1 MEVLSSTQMRQEKII
16 EILHET
22 LHAEHGSALE
32 MLATSKN
39 ATKSTHVNGYFHHAK
54 DEYNHSKTFQS
65 LLSTRARRIPPEI
78 AREYRFS
85 TLGLIKKGYVSKK
98 GFLIETMKLKDFI
111 AYVYTN
117 ELLAEDSFSKILK
130 LLEIN
135 SADYIK
141 VSDIMKDELRHHGMA
156 KEYFL
161 RYYPTLQPWQLKCY
175 KLREIIKNKTRIIY
189 YKNIKFLDKIFN
201 PIYILLS
208 FFAALLLRHLNV
220 KDFNRKNKN
229 LMNISYRSM
238 F

>member
-1 MEVLSSTQMRQEKII
+1 MREENII

-39 ATKSTHVNGYFHHAK
+39 ASRSSLVNGYFHHAK
-54 DEYNHSKTFQS
+54 DEYNHSKAFQS
-65 LLSTRARRIPPEI
+65 LLSKRASLVPPDI
-78 AREYRFS
+78 ARKYRFS
-85 TLGLIKKGYVSKK
+85 SLGLIKKGYVSKE

-117 ELLAEDSFSKILK
+117 ELLAKDSFSKILK
-130 LLEIN
+130 FFELN
-135 SADYIK
+135 SEDYIK
-141 VSDIMKDELRHHGMA
+141 VSNIMTDELRHHGMA

-161 RYYPTLQPWQLKCY
+161 KYYPTLQPWQLKCY
-175 KLREIIKNKTRIIY
+175 KIREIIKNKTRIIY

-208 FFAALLLRHLNV
+208 IFAALLLRHLNV
-220 KDFNRKNKN
+220 KYFHRKNKN
-229 LMNISYRSM
+229 LMEISYRSM